1 MTIFGIDISE
11 HQDGLPLTRAK
22 HDGIEFVILRLCDG
36 TYIDKTFRSHL
47 ADAERNDLL
56 ISTYW
61 YLRAP
66 SEGTTIAQQV
76 DVIDRQMGGR
86 RDLSV
91 WIDVESVDRAGRKLL
106 TAADVHAA
114 KRELEH
120 RGYYVAG
127 IYSGAWYWELMP
139 GGEPSMAGLGNLW
152 VSNYGHNRT
161 GTPRATYDRDGG
173 DGHRGWS
180 YPLGD
185 KRPDILQFG
194 SNGIVAGH
202 HPVDVNAFRGTRAE
216 LAAIFTPPAKTRPKE
231 EPVAFEKVLPY
242 PRTQVKQDT
251 YYNCGPASCQTVIFS
266 TGKLIGESEL
276 ARRLGTTRNGTN
288 WIGSFPAVLNDYID
302 GAEYVHVEM
311 PNDPPTREEKER
323 LWQHLVDSINA
334 GHGVVANIVA
344 PPSNYPRAVAPSTI
358 SPAYAGG
365 WVYHYVAAMGVAQ
378 DADGRRRAWIA
389 DSGFAPYGYWI
400 DFEQLCSLIPPKG
413 YAYSKTKVPAPPSGS
428 TRITQP
434 QGGMLMALSDDQQRD
449 LYEKVTR
456 IHHEMT
462 HRFDSR
468 YDLDLLD
475 RGEITPADVHEET
488 LVGYILTLDRKIEDI
503 HRNMLPTIATT
514 LATVLGRIFKG
525 RK

>member
-1 MTIFGIDISE
+1 M
-11 HQDGLPLTRAK
+11 
-22 HDGIEFVILRLCDG
+22 
-36 TYIDKTFRSHL
+36 
-47 ADAERNDLL
+47 
-56 ISTYW
+56 
-61 YLRAP
+61 
-66 SEGTTIAQQV
+66 
-76 DVIDRQMGGR
+76 
-86 RDLSV
+86 
-91 WIDVESVDRAGRKLL
+91 
-106 TAADVHAA
+106 
-114 KRELEH
+114 
-120 RGYYVAG
+120 
-127 IYSGAWYWELMP
+127 
-139 GGEPSMAGLGNLW
+139 
-152 VSNYGHNRT
+152 
-161 GTPRATYDRDGG
+161 
-173 DGHRGWS
+173 
-180 YPLGD
+180 
-185 KRPDILQFG
+185 
-194 SNGIVAGH
+194 
-202 HPVDVNAFRGTRAE
+202 
-216 LAAIFTPPAKTRPKE
+216 
-231 EPVAFEKVLPY
+231 AFEKVLPY

-266 TGKLIGESEL
+266 TGKLIEESEL

-311 PNDPPTREEKER
+311 PDDPPTREEKER
-323 LWQHLVDSINA
+323 LWQHLVDSITA

-378 DADGRRRAWIA
+378 DADGRRRVWIA

-434 QGGMLMALSDDQQRD
+434 QGGMLMALTDDQQRD

-462 HRFDSR
+462 HYFDSR
-468 YDLDLLD
+468 YDLDLLEQ
-475 RGEITPADVHEET
+475 GKITPADVHEET
-488 LVGYILTLDRKIEDI
+488 LVGYILNLDRKIEDI
-503 HRNMLPTIATT
+503 HRNMLPT
-514 LATVLGRIFKG
+514 LAAAIGRIFKG